1 MSWGTTSFGATCPYA
16 LLGLP
21 TTASDIEIKRAYRL
35 SLDRLRAAADSAAR
49 DASIDHLDAAR
60 WAYRLLSDAEQ
71 RQRYDAERLA
81 GLATTERPAVAAAA
95 GEHSASFHGTGKV
108 YARIWI
114 TNLLL
119 SLLTLG
125 IYSAWAKVRREQYF
139 HRHLRIDGVGFDY
152 HGDPRAILR
161 GRIIF
166 FLVLAAYSLTRYMPS
181 LLAASVTLGAVL
193 LFPWMVV
200 RSLQF
205 RAANTSYR
213 GLRFSF
219 RGRYREALA
228 AYLGY
233 GLLTLLSCGIAL
245 PLMMWRQKQFLLCN
259 LGYGTRSFGCH
270 ATRRMFYKALWL
282 PTLVLFALLAG
293 PTLALIFFGKSLLFV
308 VGALLASKILVPW
321 LVLVVLLVSV
331 LVMPYA
337 RMVALNLAW
346 SNTHLDGARFICRQR
361 FIGFGATQ
369 LSNWLLMILSLGLFW
384 PWAVTRIIHYR
395 ANHFAI
401 DASESLDEFIAGRQ
415 ASTSALGGEAATAL
429 DMEVGL

>member
-1 MSWGTTSFGATCPYA
+1 MGMETALTRTACPYA

-21 TTASDIEIKRAYRL
+21 TTASDPEIRRAYRL
-35 SLDRLRAAADSAAR
+35 SLDRLRAAVDSSAGE
-49 DASIDHLDAAR
+49 ASIDQLDAAR

-71 RQRYDAERLA
+71 RRHYDAERLA
-81 GLATTERPAVAAAA
+81 GLGANKSPAIAAVAHQ
-95 GEHSASFHGTGKV
+95 HSTSFDGSGKV

-139 HRHLRIDGVGFDY
+139 HRRLRIDGVGFDY

-166 FLVLAAYSLTRYMPS
+166 ILILGVYSLTRYMPPP
-181 LLAASVTLGAVL
+181 LAAPIALGAVL

-213 GLRFSF
+213 GLRFCF

-233 GLLTLLSCGIAL
+233 GLLTLATCGLAL
-245 PLMMWRQKQFLLCN
+245 PLMMWRQKQFLIGN
-259 LGYGTRSFGCH
+259 LGYGADSFGFH
-270 ATRRMFYKALWL
+270 ATRRMFYKGLWL
-282 PTLVLFALLAG
+282 PTLIVFGLIAG
-293 PTLALIFFGKSLLFV
+293 PILALVFFGKSLIFV

-321 LVLVVLLVSV
+321 LALVFLLVSFV
-331 LVMPYA
+331 VMPYA

-346 SNTHLDGARFICRQR
+346 SNARLGAARPICRQR
-361 FIGFGATQ
+361 FIGYGATQ

-384 PWAVTRIIHYR
+384 PWAVVRNVHYR

-401 DASESLDEFIAGRQ
+401 DTGESLDEFIAGRQ
-415 ASTSALGGEAATAL
+415 AGASALGGEAASAL

>member
-1 MSWGTTSFGATCPYA
+1 MGWGTTSLGATCPYA

-21 TTASDIEIKRAYRL
+21 ATASDLEIKRAYRL
-35 SLDRLRAAADSAAR
+35 SLDRLRAAADSSAR
-49 DASIDHLDAAR
+49 EASIDHLDAAR
-60 WAYRLLSDAEQ
+60 WAYRLLSDSEQ
-71 RQRYDAERLA
+71 RRRYDVERLA
-81 GLATTERPAVAAAA
+81 AVAATKCPAVAVAAN
-95 GEHSASFHGTGKV
+95 EHSASFHGSGKV

-161 GRIIF
+161 GRILFVLI
-166 FLVLAAYSLTRYMPS
+166 LAAYSLTRYMPP
-181 LLAASVTLGAVL
+181 LLAASVTLVAVL

-213 GLRFSF
+213 GLRFAF

-233 GLLTLLSCGIAL
+233 GLLTLLTCGLAL
-245 PLMMWRQKQFLLCN
+245 PLMMWRQKQFLIGN
-259 LGYGTRSFGCH
+259 LGYGADSFGYY
-270 ATRRMFYKALWL
+270 ATRRMFYKSLWL
-282 PTLVLFALLAG
+282 PTLALFAVIVG
-293 PTLALIFFGKSLLFV
+293 PALALLYFGKSALFV
-308 VGALLASKILVPW
+308 FGALLASKILIPW
-321 LVLVVLLVSV
+321 LALVFIMFSLL
-331 LVMPYA
+331 LMPYA

-346 SNTHLDGARFICRQR
+346 SNSRLGGARLICGQR
-361 FIGFGATQ
+361 FFGYGATQ

-384 PWAVTRIIHYR
+384 PWAVIRNIHYR

-401 DASESLDEFIAGRQ
+401 DASESLDEFIAGRK
-415 ASTSALGGEAATAL
+415 AGASALGGEAATAL